1 MNARTTP
8 AALWIVIAMA
18 LMSALAACALVVGT
32 VLALALAPDAG
43 AGAAQ
48 GADEAQG
55 DDATAQFAVM
65 GDVGAVSALTSEPTL
80 VILDPELASPA
91 P

>member
-32 VLALALAPDAG
+32 VLALALAPDAN
-43 AGAAQ
+43 ADAARRP
-48 GADEAQG
+48 EAQG
-55 DDATAQFAVM
+55 DDAAAQTAVM
-65 GDVGAVSALTSEPTL
+65 GDVGAASALTSEPTV